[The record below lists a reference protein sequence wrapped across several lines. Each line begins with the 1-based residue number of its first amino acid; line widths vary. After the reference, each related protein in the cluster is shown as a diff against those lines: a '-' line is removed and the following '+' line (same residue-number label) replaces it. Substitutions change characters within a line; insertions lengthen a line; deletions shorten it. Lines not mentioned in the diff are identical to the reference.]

1 MKENNPLSPHI
12 QIYNWHI
19 SSLISISHR
28 ITGIINIILIT
39 LICLWTA
46 LLLLGDI
53 NYELIQKFFETF
65 FGKFLIMGTV
75 WSFSFQ
81 ILSEI
86 RHLFWDLG
94 LGFELKTSNIT
105 GLLVIFGSFVLTIL
119 IFTLGSSVILMPL
132 MLWFLFNLVSYYDK
146 SYDEVLLFFT
156 SQPTKFLFSLFII
169 FAYFY
174 SSLSISEVFE
184 DYIESEKLK
193 YVANR
198 LLYLFAIIIPIS
210 TLLLLFK
217 LSL

>member
-1 MKENNPLSPHI
+1 M
-12 QIYNWHI
+12 
-19 SSLISISHR
+19 
-28 ITGIINIILIT
+28 INATKKWI
-39 LICLWTA
+39 
-46 LLLLGDI
+46 
-53 NYELIQKFFETF
+53 
-65 FGKFLIMGTV
+65 FLKI
-75 WSFSFQ
+75 
-81 ILSEI
+81 
-86 RHLFWDLG
+86 
-94 LGFELKTSNIT
+94 
-105 GLLVIFGSFVLTIL
+105 
-119 IFTLGSSVILMPL
+119 SSVILMPL
-132 MLWFLFNLVSYYDK
+132 MLWFLFNLVSYYYK

-156 SQPTKFLFSLFII
+156 GQPTKFLFSLFII